1 LGQQKLLDGLKL
13 EQQSSTEELLAQLEE
28 VGASTSS
35 KNAEQMR
42 MVSAVKQV
50 LSNIRF
56 GSI

>member
-42 MVSAVKQV
+42 LVSAVKQV